1 MGERA
6 AIIRAFQR
14 VLTVLTADPAAVHA
28 TGLRAQRHVRAHF
41 TWAAKARQLLLIYT
55 WALRSTPA
63 PKPDLWLE
71 DKGEPNA
78 VDGAPMDAGQ

>member
-41 TWAAKARQLLLIYT
+41 TWPAKAQQLLKVYA
-55 WALRSTPA
+55 WALQGTPA
-63 PKPDLWLE
+63 PKPDLGLE
-71 DKGEPNA
+71 GGE
-78 VDGAPMDAGQ
+78 